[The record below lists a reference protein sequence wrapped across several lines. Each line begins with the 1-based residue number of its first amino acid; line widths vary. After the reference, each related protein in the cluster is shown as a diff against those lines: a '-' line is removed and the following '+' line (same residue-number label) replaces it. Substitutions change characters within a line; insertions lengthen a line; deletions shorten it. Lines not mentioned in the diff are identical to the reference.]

1 MFRRTNRRRAERTSG
16 ATISMDD
23 RLATWPEAGLRGDLL
38 AMSSN
43 PTSTYTVF
51 WLYKALPSWRS
62 LSNDEQRAAR
72 SEFLSTLDEYRSR
85 VTLRGTYSTVGLR
98 ADVDLILWTVS
109 LEIDDLQA
117 LAAALNRTTLGRHL
131 EMRFNYF
138 GVAAGSQYDPE
149 HSPAFLKGIPPRKY
163 LSVYP
168 FIKTPEWYLLSYE
181 ERRELMAVHGQLGR
195 DYPAVLTNTVS
206 SFGLQD
212 QEFIVALEDDDA
224 TDLMKMVQV
233 LRGADVRIYTK
244 LDTPIFLGRH
254 KDPAAALADLG

>member
-1 MFRRTNRRRAERTSG
+1 
-16 ATISMDD
+16 
-23 RLATWPEAGLRGDLL
+23 
-38 AMSSN
+38 MSST
-43 PTSTYTVF
+43 PAVPTYTVF
-51 WLYKALPSWRS
+51 WLYKALPTWRS
-62 LSNDEQRAAR
+62 LDNDVQRAAKT
-72 SEFLSTLDEYRSR
+72 EFLGTFEEFRSR
-85 VTLRGTYSTVGLR
+85 VTLRGAYSTVGLR
-98 ADVDLILWTVS
+98 ADVDLILWTIS
-109 LEIDDLQA
+109 PEIDDLQA
-117 LAAALNRTTLGRHL
+117 LAAALNRTTLGQHL

-149 HSPAFLKGIPPRKY
+149 HAPAFLKGIAPRKF

-195 DYPAVLTNTVS
+195 DYPTVLTNTVS

-212 QEFIVALEDDDA
+212 QEFIVALEEDDA
-224 TDLMKMVQV
+224 ARLMKMVQV